1 MFAYQLPLSLLI
13 AVVGPLL
20 ALRYLRSILLKVITL
35 LCPSSGSAEFWWRS
49 INVLALCGSLLLML
63 VFGPVDELMNF
74 NELLRRSLLLVTLSV
89 FVSVAIVTSRIWR
102 GVERQ
107 AAAWT
112 SAPAASSSLHILAES
127 R

>member
-13 AVVGPLL
+13 AIAGPLL
-20 ALRYLRSILLKVITL
+20 ALRYLRSILLKVIGL

-63 VFGPVDELMNF
+63 VFGPVDDATNF
-74 NELLRRSLLLVTLSV
+74 SELLRRSLLLVTLSV
-89 FVSVAIVTSRIWR
+89 FVSVALVTSRIWS

-107 AAAWT
+107 QAKM
-112 SAPAASSSLHILAES
+112 APASLHIPNEL

>member
-13 AVVGPLL
+13 AIVGPLL
-20 ALRYLRSILLKVITL
+20 ALRYLRSILLKVIGF

-49 INVLALCGSLLLML
+49 INVLALCGSLVLML

-89 FVSVAIVTSRIWR
+89 FVSVAIVTSRVWR

-107 AAAWT
+107 SAVA
-112 SAPAASSSLHILAES
+112 APAPASPLHIPPAS